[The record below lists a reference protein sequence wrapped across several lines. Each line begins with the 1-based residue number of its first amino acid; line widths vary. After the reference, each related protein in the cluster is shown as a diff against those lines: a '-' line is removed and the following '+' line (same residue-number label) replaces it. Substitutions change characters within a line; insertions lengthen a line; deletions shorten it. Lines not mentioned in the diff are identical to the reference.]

1 MGVVSITGRNR
12 RVILPRWWRR
22 NFLKVE
28 LGVAVFAGLGAISW
42 GYFLDGNELIREVLG
57 AGRGDIYGAL
67 ASIFGSLFGFAITAT
82 SIVLGFS
89 GSERLTVLRD
99 SPYYQD
105 LWDTFLSTI
114 KWLGVATILA
124 LIALVFDR
132 DTIPLFTVI
141 YAAFFASVI
150 VTLRLMRSVWILQ
163 RVINALTRPPRASS
177 DD

>member
-22 NFLKVE
+22 NFLRVE
-28 LGVAVFAGLGAISW
+28 LGVAVFVGICAASW

-57 AGRGDIYGAL
+57 AGRADIYGTL

-89 GSERLTVLRD
+89 GSERLAVLRD

-114 KWLGVATILA
+114 KWLGIATILA

-132 DTIPLFTVI
+132 NEASLSTVI
-141 YAAFFASVI
+141 YAVFFASVI

-163 RVINALTRPPRASS
+163 RVINALTRPSKSSS